1 MCEPLTESVTKIR
14 RRALETIIIAPIST
28 ETLHTGT
35 TVDSNWISSQARRSV
50 YARGSRVQFSPFR
63 ERLPL
68 VTIAV
73 RYGRAIHAY
82 VDVINCPT
90 ANAMRTCVRRSVTV
104 LLLDVHRGSF
114 PSVPVNLTI
123 ADDLKQYP
131 RPRNERNNIPRWLDE
146 WAAIVFSALIVF
158 SGSQYQRFWFDN
170 HIYVMNSQLHSV
182 VSNWYSDWACRD
194 NIPVQVI
201 DCLSNVILVVFI
213 QRRFTSHLAPW
224 EMMWEYISRVE
235 W

>member
-1 MCEPLTESVTKIR
+1 MSR
-14 RRALETIIIAPIST
+14 RYVVVRWKRL
-28 ETLHTGT
+28 
-35 TVDSNWISSQARRSV
+35 SSHRSV
-50 YARGSRVQFSPFR
+50 LRHSIQGRQWIPTEYHPKPGGQCMPGDHGSNFHHFGNDC
-63 ERLPL
+63 L
-68 VTIAV
+68 VIIAV

-104 LLLDVHRGSF
+104 LLLDVRRDSF
-114 PSVPVNLTI
+114 LSVPVNLTI

-131 RPRNERNNIPRWLDE
+131 RPRNERNNIRRWLDE